1 MTTILKRSCLSSL
14 LLILITCGFSKAQSN
29 IKIDADLSR
38 GKVRINS
45 VYLIDAGI
53 TVYVDNLGRLKDVY
67 ADNTDSYYDPIHTE
81 DTFSFGEVEY
91 YPHDYIFDE
100 LSDRLKRIG
109 NLNITYYDRFSW
121 DELRGKIKSIGN
133 VNFTYYDRFG
143 WDETKGLIK
152 SIGNVNIT
160 YYDRFG
166 RDEDKGKIK
175 SIGSTAFT
183 YTGRAVQVNGY
194 DKNGMLNLRRSAARQ
209 SAFAD

>member
-1 MTTILKRSCLSSL
+1 MNTIIKRSTLLL
-14 LLILITCGFSKAQSN
+14 LLILITCGFSNAQDN
-29 IKIDADLSR
+29 IKIGADLAR
-38 GKVRINS
+38 GNVRINS
-45 VYLIDAGI
+45 VYLKDTGI
-53 TVYVDNLGRLKDVY
+53 TIYIDNLGRLRDVY
-67 ADNTDSYYDPIHTE
+67 SDDTDSYYDPLHSE
-81 DTFSFGEVEY
+81 DTFSFGGVEY
-91 YPHDYIFDE
+91 YPHNYIFEE

-133 VNFTYYDRFG
+133 INFTYFDRFG

-183 YTGRAVQVNGY
+183 YSGHMVNIDGY
-194 DKNGMLNLRRSAARQ
+194 DKNGVLNLRRSVGKYPNLME
-209 SAFAD
+209 

>member
-1 MTTILKRSCLSSL
+1 MNTIFKRKLFL
-14 LLILITCGFSKAQSN
+14 TLVLAITMCSFSKAQNN

-38 GKVRINS
+38 GAVRINS
-45 VYLIDAGI
+45 VYLADAGV
-53 TVYVDNLGRLKDVY
+53 TVYIDNLGRLRDVY
-67 ADNTDSYYDPIHTE
+67 ADAADNYYDPTHTD
-81 DTFSFGEVEY
+81 DTFTFGEVEY

-121 DELRGKIKSIGN
+121 DELRGKIKSIGSI
-133 VNFTYYDRFG
+133 NFTYYDRFG

-175 SIGSTAFT
+175 SIGNTSFT
-183 YTGRAVQVNGY
+183 YVGQAVQVNGY
-194 DKNGMLNLRRSAARQ
+194 DKNGALNLRRSAARQ